1 MYVCTIAGPLP
12 ETTECQMAGSVM
24 HDPVITIERAHKSL
38 LTLTHTQVDE
48 KGHGNYSAGSC
59 WIVQNTWGPTAGDGG
74 LWCVGP
80 FIPPPHTLS
89 FSSPVAYFE
98 HPSISSEW
106 PATSLPDERP
116 LPLLCTGIST
126 GIPSLML
133 SINTYFYRMACLSQS
148 LMIVPSSTQVC
159 QQDSQV

>member
-1 MYVCTIAGPLP
+1 
-12 ETTECQMAGSVM
+12 MAGSVM

-48 KGHGNYSAGSC
+48 KGNGNYSAGSC

-116 LPLLCTGIST
+116 LLLLHTGIST

-133 SINTYFYRMACLSQS
+133 ASALHHTS
-148 LMIVPSSTQVC
+148 PSSPTPWLLT
-159 QQDSQV
+159 SSSR